1 MAQTVTVAYS
11 QVNGKAIITTT
22 TVTENQDGSE
32 QTVINA
38 SKPLTRADV
47 VNQQNN
53 VQNGV
58 NNLTAQLAALGQA
71 IADVTL
77 K

>member
-1 MAQTVTVAYS
+1 MAQTVTVTYA

-22 TVTENQDGSE
+22 TVNENPDGSE
-32 QTVINA
+32 QTTINA
-38 SKPLTRADV
+38 SKPLTRAEV

-58 NNLTAQLAALGQA
+58 NNLTAQLTALGQA
-71 IADVTL
+71 VADVTL